1 MFLNSVLFPQ
11 LSAFQVCPMLLSLL
25 KRIHIRIC
33 FCPSL
38 IPCFLVFL
46 HLCLVLY
53 FCSYIFPLHYT
64 HPGLSCCYTTPV
76 HCYSCFLAFDIETFQ
91 KRHII
96 LSLKLITIKSLK
108 IPYIPKS
115 RLWNR
120 NSNGGTDNWSLNY
133 LKSRLSLKGFSSD
146 FSSKREITYVINM
159 TLRVRAVCKIHT
171 YLYLLWWVRPCVAL
185 N

>member
-11 LSAFQVCPMLLSLL
+11 LSAFQVYPMLLSLL
-25 KRIHIRIC
+25 TRICIRIC

-38 IPCFLVFL
+38 IPCFFVFP

-64 HPGLSCCYTTPV
+64 HPALSCCYTTPV
-76 HCYSCFLAFDIETFQ
+76 HCYSCFLALDIETFQ

-96 LSLKLITIKSLK
+96 LSLKLRTIKSFK

-120 NSNGGTDNWSLNY
+120 NSNGGTNN
-133 LKSRLSLKGFSSD
+133 
-146 FSSKREITYVINM
+146 
-159 TLRVRAVCKIHT
+159 
-171 YLYLLWWVRPCVAL
+171 
-185 N
+185 